1 MGVGGWRCFGETIYA
16 KRFSIEVTCD
26 HFIGNTPM
34 DPSDEDE
41 FFVHRVWK
49 FDNFS
54 ATQILREINLSF
66 LALILEAFSTVTLYK
81 VT

>member
-1 MGVGGWRCFGETIYA
+1 MIILLATHQWIL
-16 KRFSIEVTCD
+16 I
-26 HFIGNTPM
+26 IG
-34 DPSDEDE
+34 SDEDE
-41 FFVHRVWK
+41 SFVHTVWK

>member
-1 MGVGGWRCFGETIYA
+1 MINLLATHQWIL
-16 KRFSIEVTCD
+16 I
-26 HFIGNTPM
+26 IG
-34 DPSDEDE
+34 SDEDE
-41 FFVHRVWK
+41 SFVHTVWK

>member
-1 MGVGGWRCFGETIYA
+1 MIILLATYQWIL
-16 KRFSIEVTCD
+16 I
-26 HFIGNTPM
+26 IG
-34 DPSDEDE
+34 SDEDE
-41 FFVHRVWK
+41 SFVHTVWK